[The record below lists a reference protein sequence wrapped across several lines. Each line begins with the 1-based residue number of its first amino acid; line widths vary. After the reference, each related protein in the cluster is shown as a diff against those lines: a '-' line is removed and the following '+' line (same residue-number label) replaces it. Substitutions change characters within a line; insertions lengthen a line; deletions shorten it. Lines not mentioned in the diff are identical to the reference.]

1 MSGFWRC
8 HSPLYKL
15 QAQRCAFGHVQKPVT
30 VPDPIPESGGQPHQ
44 SASHL
49 FIDHPLVLV
58 VFWQAALAVS
68 VTEAVFSNQCQKPH
82 VLFPKSFQAHLGGDC
97 LKLSLKNN
105 LVIFDCLFGLDVFS
119 LQSCATGTL
128 LLQKDIYPRKYRQ
141 FFTNLLFN
149 AY

>member
-1 MSGFWRC
+1 MDMTDYYFVEKAVALGIGFHIRQFRDSDAVTSTVTTVSAIVGSATSSSMSGFWRC

-82 VLFPKSFQAHLGGDC
+82 VLFPKSFQAHLGETV
-97 LKLSLKNN
+97 LS
-105 LVIFDCLFGLDVFS
+105 
-119 LQSCATGTL
+119 
-128 LLQKDIYPRKYRQ
+128 YP
-141 FFTNLLFN
+141 
-149 AY
+149 